1 MQTSFTPEQLRDPGL
16 AAANEVLRT
25 CVHCGFCT
33 ATCPTFVLKG
43 DELDSPRGRIYLI
56 KDMLEEGG
64 PPGAL
69 VVRHIDRCL
78 SCLSC
83 MTTCPSG
90 VHYMHL
96 VDYARGVI
104 ETRHT
109 RPWHDRLLRRLLA
122 ALLPYPA
129 RFRTALRAARLA
141 RPFAPLLPRSGVLA
155 SRMRAM
161 LALAPERLPAADGGM
176 AGKVWRPEG
185 TRRFRVALLA
195 GCAQRVLDP
204 EINAA
209 TIRLLTRMGG
219 EVVVPDG
226 SGCCGA
232 LAHHLGRHGQTLAE
246 VRANVAAWTREMAG
260 EGLDGIVVNA
270 SGCGAMVKDYGF
282 LMRLEPEADSAAK
295 VAALAM
301 DVSEALLR
309 FGYAP
314 SRPPAGIT
322 VAYHAACGLQHGQKI
337 TEEPKLLLA
346 KAGFRVAMPAE
357 AHLCCGSAGSYNML
371 QPEIADSLRERKL
384 GNLRDCAADVV
395 ATGNIGCLTQLAGHG
410 LPVLHTVM
418 LLDWMAGG
426 PRPAA
431 LEAAAVPE
439 PEGEAR
445 AHELAA
451 EAAGQLGG

>member
-1 MQTSFTPEQLRDPGL
+1 MQTEFTAEQLRDPQL
-16 AAANEVLRT
+16 ALANTILRT

-33 ATCPTFVLKG
+33 ATCPTFVVKS

-64 PPGAL
+64 PPGAE
-69 VVRHIDRCL
+69 VVTHLDRCL

-90 VHYMHL
+90 VDYMHL
-96 VDYARGVI
+96 IDYARGVV
-104 ETRHT
+104 EQRHR
-109 RPWHDRLLRRLLA
+109 RPWSDRLLRRVLA
-122 ALLPYPA
+122 LVLPYPG
-129 RFRTALRAARLA
+129 RFRVALMAAQLG
-141 RPFAPLLPRSGVLA
+141 RPFASLLPRRGELWA
-155 SRMRAM
+155 RLRAM
-161 LALAPERLPAADGGM
+161 LALAPKKLPASDGGIV
-176 AGKVWRPEG
+176 GKVWPAEG
-185 TRRFRVALLA
+185 KRRFRVALLP

-219 EVVVPDG
+219 EVVVAEG

-232 LAHHLGRHGQTLAE
+232 LSHHLGQHEQTLAL

-260 EGLDGIVVNA
+260 EGLDGIVINA

-282 LMRLEPEADSAAK
+282 LLRGEAEAEAGAR

-314 SRPPAGIT
+314 TRPPPGLT

-346 KAGFRVAMPAE
+346 KAGFRIVLPAE

-371 QPEIADSLRERKL
+371 QPEIAAQLRDRKL
-384 GNLRDCAADVV
+384 ANLRACAADVV
-395 ATGNIGCLTQLAGHG
+395 ATGNIGCLTQLSGHD
-410 LPVLHTVM
+410 LPVLHTVL

-426 PRPAA
+426 PCP
-431 LEAAAVPE
+431 P
-439 PEGEAR
+439 G
-445 AHELAA
+445 LAA
-451 EAAGQLGG
+451 REEAEQPASAPLAEAVAQV